1 MFFDFLKIDGDLDH
15 QAKCFAD
22 KARKDPQWGQE
33 SFIRFISFQN
43 ERVKNG
49 KISPSTVSNY
59 FKPAKLFCDMNDLV
73 FNWNKIRRGLPV
85 ARQAA
90 SDRAPTTEEIQKLTD
105 YPDRRIKPIVYAM
118 ISSGIRIG
126 AWDFL
131 RWKHVFP
138 IQDDD
143 GQVIAAKLIVYGGEP
158 EEYYSFITPTA
169 YRLLKE
175 WMDFRQAYGEK
186 ITNESWLMRDIWQ
199 TTNVDYKSKFG
210 LATCPKKLKSSG
222 IKRLIERALWEQG
235 LRQPL
240 ENGSRRHEWQAAH
253 GFRKFYKSRA
263 EQVMKPINVEITMG
277 HNVGVSASYYR
288 PLEKD
293 VLQDYLKAVDEL
305 TIDGDTKILQ
315 KQVLELEEKSRDSE
329 YILKAKLHDSNTEIQ
344 TLKSQMTSVLEVL
357 KLTKSK
363 DGRLGND
370 RTALDSKRRIAFSYV
385 DDDDQIV
392 DIKIPIESV
401 EVGN

>member
-1 MFFDFLKIDGDLDH
+1 
-15 QAKCFAD
+15 
-22 KARKDPQWGQE
+22 
-33 SFIRFISFQN
+33 
-43 ERVKNG
+43 
-49 KISPSTVSNY
+49 
-59 FKPAKLFCDMNDLV
+59 MNDLV

-90 SDRAPTTEEIQKLTD
+90 NDRAPTTEEIQKLTD

-126 AWDFL
+126 AWDYL
-131 RWKHVFP
+131 RWKHVIP

-143 GQVIAAKLIVYGGEP
+143 GQIIAAKVIVYGGEP

-175 WMDFRQAYGEK
+175 WMDFRQSYGEK

-199 TTNVDYKSKFG
+199 TTNIDYKSKFG

-240 ENGSRRHEWQAAH
+240 EKGSRRHEWQAAH

-277 HNVGVSASYYR
+277 HNIGVSASYYR

-293 VLQDYLKAVDEL
+293 ILQDYLKAVDEL
-305 TIDGDTKILQ
+305 TIDGDTRLLQ
-315 KQVLELEEKSRDSE
+315 KQVAELEEKRRDSE
-329 YILKAKLHDSNTEIQ
+329 YIIQAKLREKEGEIEE
-344 TLKSQMTSVLEVL
+344 LKSQMSDVLTTL
-357 KLTKSK
+357 KMAKTK
-363 DGRLGND
+363 DGVIAKN
-370 RTALDSKRRIAFSYV
+370 RTVLDEKRRITFDYIG
-385 DDDDQIV
+385 DDNEV
-392 DIKIPIESV
+392 VNVKIPIDSV
-401 EVGN
+401 EVEN